1 MFKKYQKYANTII
14 KNVTFGSTLAILP
27 GTPLFNNAKQFNIEL
42 DKHENNWIALD
53 NENLTLSER
62 IRRRQY
68 AKEYVIS
75 LGYKID
81 NDIDV
86 HYLEFLDKNMPVFD
100 KRNKVKKIIKLKL
113 NNEK

>member
-1 MFKKYQKYANTII
+1 
-14 KNVTFGSTLAILP
+14 
-27 GTPLFNNAKQFNIEL
+27 L